1 VTKCILITGPGHSGT
16 RLLVQL
22 LAKHPQVSVPINV
35 LNGVLEYKPLG
46 LFFSEVMDKT
56 PLYSEHYCIDHEE
69 LRFLLDAYLRTVDS
83 TKPYFVLKIP
93 FRALICLP
101 FLIEYFGQDIVLI
114 FMRRPTEKI
123 LKSFKNR
130 NEDKLFFVDRPELI
144 FRHIKRLSVKDR
156 EEWLVS
162 LDPDNYFRRY
172 VARCEALRHAW
183 DAEHPEKPFIVVE
196 VEQLARSQQ
205 YCADLLDSIGL
216 SSQETEE
223 ISSVIDK
230 NRLLYHAGFRFTL
243 LRTILRRF
251 ALAIVPPVLVTLA
264 KRLKRQ
270 WK

>member
-22 LAKHPQVSVPINV
+22 LAKHPQVSVPVNV
-35 LNGVLEYKPLG
+35 LDGVLEYAPLG
-46 LFFSEVMDKT
+46 VFFTGVMDKT
-56 PLYSEHYCIDHEE
+56 PLYSEHYCIDYEE
-69 LRFLLDAYLRTVDS
+69 LRFILDAYLRTVDP

-93 FRALICLP
+93 FKALICLP
-101 FLIEYFGQDIVLI
+101 FFIEYFGQDIVLI
-114 FMRRPTEKI
+114 FTRRPTEKI
-123 LKSFKNR
+123 LNSFKNR
-130 NEDKLFFVDRPELI
+130 NEDKLFFVDRSENM
-144 FRHIKRLSVKDR
+144 FRWLKRLSVKDR

-162 LDPDNYFRRY
+162 LEPDNYFRRY

-183 DAEHPEKPFIVVE
+183 DAEHPEKQFIVVE
-196 VEQLARSQQ
+196 VEQLARYRQ
-205 YCADLLDSIGL
+205 YCAELLESIGL
-216 SSQETEE
+216 SSQEMKE

-251 ALAIVPPVLVTLA
+251 ALAIVPPVLVALA
-264 KRLKRQ
+264 RRLKRR